1 MRDGRRYGSVGR
13 WTALAV
19 VATVTPLAIVL
30 TLRGASWRGEP
41 FPGFFVLD
49 NRTVPSVGRFEWTGI
64 AAGVPFH
71 SRVVA
76 VDGRPID
83 DSEALYAYVDRLPI
97 GTPVRYRFAKGDTVE
112 ERTVATM
119 RFGDTDYWLTTGLFT
134 VNGWMYLAAAALVLW
149 LQPASRAVAAF
160 FVMGVTLALFPLSAS
175 ALYRSAGAWVL
186 VLHLVSQAL
195 FPATF
200 IHLALTFPV
209 ERRIIHERR
218 WLLCAPYVVSAILA
232 VASIVGLRADPP
244 DLRPLYAVNVFA
256 VVAIMVLCAMCG
268 YAYVEGR
275 STLARRQARLIFFG
289 VVAGTLVAVFAFV
302 DNTRG
307 GGHFPLNFM
316 AVTPVVFFA
325 CVGYA
330 IVRHDLFNVDRLV
343 RYALEYVILTAA
355 ITLTYAATLVG
366 AERVAGLRLRAAPA
380 LTLVFIVAVAFAF
393 DPLRRRVQSFID
405 RTFFRS
411 RPDYRRALGAMSEA
425 LTSILDLRQVVTR
438 VGEALVGALVV
449 ERVTIGVWRED
460 GDVYLWSS
468 EPGHRALRD
477 AETLRVRLEHDRAPL
492 EREALAG
499 LAAPADVAVRE
510 DMNRIGAALMVP
522 LVLSGR
528 TLGFIA
534 VGPKR
539 SGRANDPDDL
549 ELLITMANQA
559 TVAVHNAASYQLLQ
573 ELNRDLEEKVHART
587 RQLEDSRDALGSA
600 YQRLKS
606 TQAQLIHAEK
616 MASLGQLVAG
626 VAHEL
631 NNPLTFIVGNVAPI
645 RDQLAALRAT
655 ARDRNDAATLAI
667 CDDMAQIL
675 GVIASGAERTATIV
689 KDLRTFSRLEDG
701 AWSAT
706 DLREGLRTTVNLLR
720 PRWKDRIALHV
731 DLDALPPVECDAAQV
746 NQVFMN
752 ILSNACDAI
761 VGRGNIWIRG
771 RSDASTVAVTIRD
784 DGDGI
789 PAGDVSRIFDPFF
802 TTKEIGKGTGLGLAI
817 AHGIVERH
825 HGRIDVATEHGRGSE
840 FTVQLPIRDESRRR
854 SVA

>member
-1 MRDGRRYGSVGR
+1 MRDARRYGSFGR

-19 VATVTPLAIVL
+19 VAAVTPIAIVL
-30 TLRGASWRGEP
+30 SVRGTSWRGEP
-41 FPGFFVLD
+41 FPGFFVLE
-49 NRTVPSVGRFEWTGI
+49 NRMVPSVGRFEWTGI

-71 SRVVA
+71 ARVVA
-76 VDGRPID
+76 ADGRAITD
-83 DSEALYAYVDRLPI
+83 NEALYAYVRDLPI
-97 GTPVRYRFAKGDTVE
+97 GTPVRYRFVKGEQVE
-112 ERTVATM
+112 ERTVPTM
-119 RFGDTDYWLTTGLFT
+119 RFGDVDYWMTTGLFT
-134 VNGWMYLAAAALVLW
+134 LNGWMYLAAAGLVLW
-149 LQPASRAVAAF
+149 LQPASRAAAAF
-160 FVMGVTLALFPLSAS
+160 FVMGVTLALFPLSAA
-175 ALYRSAGAWVL
+175 ALYRGGGTWVL

-200 IHLALTFPV
+200 IHLGLTFPV
-209 ERRIIHERR
+209 ERRVVHERR
-218 WLLCAPYVVSAILA
+218 WLLAVPYVVAVVLA
-232 VASIVGLRADPP
+232 LASIAGLRADPP

-256 VVAIMVLCAMCG
+256 VVAITVLCGMCG

-275 STLARRQARLIFFG
+275 SALARRQARLIFFG
-289 VVAGTLVAVFAFV
+289 VVAGTLVAIFGFV

-307 GGHFPLNFM
+307 GGHFPLNFI
-316 AVTPVVFFA
+316 ALTPVVFFA

-330 IVRHDLFNVDRLV
+330 ILRHDLFNVDRLV
-343 RYALEYVILTAA
+343 RYALEYAILTAG

-366 AERVAGLRLRAAPA
+366 AERVAGPRLRAAPA

-393 DPLRRRVQSFID
+393 DPLRRRVQSLID

-438 VGEALVGALVV
+438 VGEALVGALTV
-449 ERVTIGVWRED
+449 ERVTIGVWRDD
-460 GDVYLWSS
+460 GDVFLWSS

-477 AETLRVRLEHDRAPL
+477 TETLRRRFERDRSPL
-492 EREALAG
+492 QRDALAG
-499 LAAPADVAVRE
+499 LAAVADMVIRD
-510 DMNRIGAALMVP
+510 DMDRIGAVLMVP

-539 SGRANDPDDL
+539 SGRPHDADDL
-549 ELLITMANQA
+549 ELLTTIANQA
-559 TVAVHNAASYQLLQ
+559 TVAVHNAASYQLLE
-573 ELNRDLEEKVHART
+573 ELNRGLEEKVRART
-587 RQLEDSRDALGSA
+587 KQVEDSRDALGSA
-600 YQRLKS
+600 YERLKS
-606 TQAQLIHAEK
+606 AQAQLIQAEK

-631 NNPLTFIVGNVAPI
+631 NNPLTFIVGNIAPI
-645 RDQLAALRAT
+645 RDQLDALRAAAT
-655 ARDRNDAATLAI
+655 ERRDAITLAI

-675 GVIASGAERTATIV
+675 AVIASGAERTATIV
-689 KDLRTFSRLEDG
+689 KDLRTFSRLEEG

-720 PRWKDRIALHV
+720 PRWKDRIAIHV
-731 DLDALPPVECDAAQV
+731 ALDELPPVECDAAQI

-761 VGRGNIWIRG
+761 DGDGNIWIRG
-771 RSDASTVAVTIRD
+771 RSDGTAVAVAIRD
-784 DGDGI
+784 DGTGI
-789 PAGDVSRIFDPFF
+789 ESGDLRRIFDPFF
-802 TTKEIGKGTGLGLAI
+802 TTKETGKGTGLGLAI

-825 HGRIDVATEHGRGSE
+825 GGRIEVETAFGCGTE
-840 FTVQLPIRDESRRR
+840 FTVHLPVRDHARRR